1 MDKEEWG
8 ELVYTLKVYAI
19 FMVTFV
25 FPMLGLYVLASWL
38 VGVVK

>member
-1 MDKEEWG
+1 MDKQEWE

-25 FPMLGLYVLASWL
+25 APVLGLYVLASWL
-38 VGVVK
+38 VGVFK